1 MLVIGGYMKR
11 HLLEQLLV
19 LTDQQTS
26 ALKKKDLHKFE
37 ELMAKKQRIMDEV
50 DKLHIQNPE
59 TKLDKCEDLV
69 EKTIK
74 LDQKNRQ
81 EFNRQYEEV
90 KGKLSKMRKEQR
102 VAQVYNNP
110 YDISY
115 EEGVFFD
122 KK

>member
-1 MLVIGGYMKR
+1 MKR

-69 EKTIK
+69 KKTIK

-122 KK
+122 KR